1 MVIAFNGRFLLK
13 NKLEGVGYFTREVI
27 SELAEKHPNH
37 LFYIIYDRPFEKA
50 VVEGANI
57 QNVVIPPPARHPLL
71 WKYWFD
77 YKIPAFLKRIKADVF
92 VSTDGFATLRTKV
105 PQCLVVHDLGFLH
118 FPQGYIKSHL
128 YFYKRYTPKFLK
140 KASCIATVSRY
151 SKDDIIEKYSIPPE
165 KIKVIY
171 SAAKEVFKPLSFV
184 EKSEVKQQYTSG
196 REYFI
201 YAGSIHPR
209 KNLINLLK
217 AFSIFKKRQKS
228 NWKLVLAGRY
238 GWKNDEF
245 KTLLKSYKYKEDV
258 LLTGY
263 IPEEEMAKLI
273 ASSYA
278 LVYPSH
284 FEGFGI
290 PVLEAMQCEVPVLT
304 SEKSSM
310 QEIAEDAALYFDPLD
325 INGIAD
331 KMMLI
336 YKDENL
342 RMELIKKGKLIAEKY
357 KWSLTADLLWQSI
370 EEAAVSTIQHTTV
383 SAGH

>member
-13 NKLEGVGYFTREVI
+13 NKLEGIGYFTREVI
-27 SELAEKHPNH
+27 KQLAEKHPDH
-37 LFYIIYDRPFEKA
+37 QFIIIYDRPFEKPLIEA
-50 VVEGANI
+50 ANI
-57 QNVVIPPPARHPLL
+57 QSFVIPPPARHPLL

-77 YKIPAFLKRIKADVF
+77 FKIPSLLKKIKADVF
-92 VSTDGFATLRTKV
+92 VSTDGFASLRTKL
-105 PQCLVVHDLGFLH
+105 PQCLVIHDLGFLNY
-118 FPQGYIKSHL
+118 PQGYIKSHL
-128 YFYKRYTPKFLK
+128 FYYKRFTPRFLK
-140 KASCIATVSRY
+140 KAATIATVSRF
-151 SKDDIIEKYSIPPE
+151 SKNDIESTYNIAPE

-171 SAAKEVFKPLSFV
+171 SAAKEVFKPLTFI
-184 EKSEVKQQYTSG
+184 EKTEVKQQYTSG

-245 KTLLKSYKYKEDV
+245 KTLLSSYKYRDDV
-258 LLTGY
+258 VLTGY
-263 IPEEEMAKLI
+263 IAEEEMAKLI

-290 PVLEAMQCEVPVLT
+290 PVLEAMQSEVPVLT

-325 INGIAD
+325 VAGIAD

-342 RMELIKKGKLIAEKY
+342 RVEMIRKGKMIAEKY
-357 KWSLTADLLWQSI
+357 SWAKTADMLWESI
-370 EEAAVSTIQHTTV
+370 EEAASST
-383 SAGH
+383 